1 MFLNLQAEV
10 IFSCHLNFVNIYIY
24 LIPLAF
30 SNYTCL
36 RHTKQKESY
45 LFLLSYF
52 CFFFFFL
59 NKLES
64 DYFGLNPNYI

>member
-10 IFSCHLNFVNIYIY
+10 IFSCHLNFVNIYISY
-24 LIPLAF
+24 P
-30 SNYTCL
+30 TCL
-36 RHTKQKESY
+36 LKLYMPQTHKTERIIFVSSV
-45 LFLLSYF
+45 LFL
-52 CFFFFFL
+52 FFFFFL